1 MSDPFDNLD
10 RPNNRPE
17 QSGDVPLG
25 GFATPPA
32 RVAQE
37 DEYLAVRCQLG
48 EPAAFE
54 ELIARWQG
62 PLWTYVRRLVGEED
76 GAREVLQDAWL
87 RILRG
92 IARLRDG
99 AKLRAW
105 LFGIVRRTLM
115 DRLRS
120 EYSRAG
126 EVELGDLD
134 PAAEPGLGDVGGP
147 ESWDG
152 READLQALEA
162 GLGRLPLLEREVLT
176 LFYLRELSLSEVAE
190 TLGVP
195 VGTVKSRL
203 FRARNLLRREM
214 SERRPSP

>member
-1 MSDPFDNLD
+1 VSDQLEEPGLTND
-10 RPNNRPE
+10 
-17 QSGDVPLG
+17 
-25 GFATPPA
+25 TPTA
-32 RVAQE
+32 CAAHE
-37 DEYLAVRCQLG
+37 DEWLAVRCQLG

-134 PAAEPGLGDVGGP
+134 PADEPAGGGV
-147 ESWDG
+147 EGWSD
-152 READLQALEA
+152 READLQALEV
-162 GLGRLPLLEREVLT
+162 GLGRLPLLEREVLA

-203 FRARNLLRREM
+203 FRARHRLRREM
-214 SERRPSP
+214 SERRP